1 MEEKIIEASQQ
12 PDGTEE
18 IHGEEN
24 IIEIRGLGKSFKTG
38 GDDFVALDQ
47 IDLNIRKGSIQG
59 IIGLS
64 GAGKSTLVRCIN
76 YLEKPS
82 SGQIFFQGKS
92 LGAMRQREILAMR
105 QNMGMIFQQFN
116 LFASRTVYDN
126 VSFPL
131 KGSNL
136 TKEQKDKKVRDLLK
150 LVELEEKA
158 SAYPSQ
164 LSGGQKQR
172 VAIARALANDPEIIL
187 SDESTSALDP
197 RTTRA
202 ILDLLKKV
210 NRELGITI
218 VVITHEMQVIKDICD
233 RVAVMKDGRV
243 VETGTVFDIFAN
255 PKEQITREFVENTS
269 NMSRIYELVET
280 KSPVVELKPGE
291 AILRFRYLERNV
303 SEALVSQLS
312 RKFDLDLNIIFGSI
326 ELIGENPIGGLVVIA
341 QGTSDNIN
349 QAIQYLKDKNVG
361 VEVILDGRTA

>member
-1 MEEKIIEASQQ
+1 MIRFEHVSRVYHNDGREFAAVNDVSLEIEK
-12 PDGTEE
+12 GE
-18 IHGEEN
+18 I
-24 IIEIRGLGKSFKTG
+24 F
-38 GDDFVALDQ
+38 
-47 IDLNIRKGSIQG
+47 G
-59 IIGLS
+59 IIGFS

-76 YLEKPS
+76 LLERPT
-82 SGQIFFQGKS
+82 SGKVFIGDEE
-92 LGAMRQREILAMR
+92 LTAMSPAELRQHRKKI
-105 QNMGMIFQQFN
+105 GMIFQQFN
-116 LFASRTVYDN
+116 LFASRTVYEN
-126 VSFPL
+126 VAFPL

-136 TKEQKDKKVRDLLK
+136 TKEEKDRKVRDLLK

-158 SAYPSQ
+158 GAYPSQ

-210 NRELGITI
+210 NKELGITI

-233 RVAVMKDGRV
+233 RVAVMKDGQV

-255 PKEQITREFVENTS
+255 PKKQITREFVENTS
-269 NMSRIYELVET
+269 NMSRIYELVDSR
-280 KSPVVELKPGE
+280 SPVVALKPGE

-312 RKFDLDLNIIFGSI
+312 RKFDLEYYFR
-326 ELIGENPIGGLVVIA
+326 
-341 QGTSDNIN
+341 
-349 QAIQYLKDKNVG
+349 KH
-361 VEVILDGRTA
+361 

>member
-1 MEEKIIEASQQ
+1 MIRFEHVSRVFHNDGREFAAVNDVSLEIEK
-12 PDGTEE
+12 GE
-18 IHGEEN
+18 I
-24 IIEIRGLGKSFKTG
+24 F
-38 GDDFVALDQ
+38 
-47 IDLNIRKGSIQG
+47 G
-59 IIGLS
+59 IIGFS

-76 YLEKPS
+76 LLERPT
-82 SGQIFFQGKS
+82 SGKVFIGDEE
-92 LGAMRQREILAMR
+92 LTAMSPAELRQHRKKI
-105 QNMGMIFQQFN
+105 GMIFQQFN

-243 VETGTVFDIFAN
+243 VETGTV
-255 PKEQITREFVENTS
+255 S